1 MVPTFGTSDQRTPGY
16 VAPCTD
22 AVNFADWPAVRVVGP
37 APIVM
42 LTFETGGAATD
53 TGWLSN
59 TVAVAVL
66 AGSAKLVAEIVT
78 WDSPLSEDGAE

>member
-1 MVPTFGTSDQRTPGY
+1 
-16 VAPCTD
+16 
-22 AVNFADWPAVRVVGP
+22 
-37 APIVM
+37 M